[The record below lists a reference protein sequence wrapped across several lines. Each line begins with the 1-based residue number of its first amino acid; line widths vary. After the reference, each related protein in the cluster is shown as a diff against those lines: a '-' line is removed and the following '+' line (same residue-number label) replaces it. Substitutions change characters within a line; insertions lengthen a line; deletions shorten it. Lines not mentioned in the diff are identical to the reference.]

1 MKKCVIPAISGV
13 FYQRVWWKK
22 VRNNIENL
30 FYAMLL
36 GAKVSVDQPWAT
48 LKAGERTN
56 GGTLLNL
63 SIDKK
68 S

>member
-1 MKKCVIPAISGV
+1 MKKSVIPAISGV
-13 FYQRVWWKK
+13 FYQRAWWKK

-36 GAKVSVDQPWAT
+36 GAEVSVKQPRAT